1 VRTYPAIEITS
12 AVDFDLLMAD
22 LGDFGATAVEEAAA
36 GVRVFFSTHPERD
49 AALTILRARADL
61 ACEPLEVPD
70 EDWAARSQAALKPIT
85 VAGITVAPPWT
96 VTDEL
101 RAQSPHLIVIQPSM
115 GFGTGHHAS
124 TRLCLGWLQ
133 RTAVTGA
140 SVLDVG
146 TGSGVLAIAA
156 VQLGA
161 SDVAGID
168 VDPDALTAAR
178 ENAELNQIEDRIA
191 WQQVDLSA
199 AAGPLGRR
207 FNVICANLTGGL
219 LFRDA
224 SAFGNLALP
233 GAHLIASGFQPHEA
247 AHVVAALKAA
257 GWSLE
262 GHAEE
267 EDWVGV
273 RFAFHGPAI

>member
-1 VRTYPAIEITS
+1 VRTYPAIEIT
-12 AVDFDLLMAD
+12 ATGDIDLLIAD
-22 LGDFGATAVEEAAA
+22 LADFGASAVEDVSD

-49 AALTILRARADL
+49 AALAILRARADL

-70 EDWAARSQAALKPIT
+70 EDWAARSQAALKAIT
-85 VAGITVAPPWT
+85 VGDITVAPPWT

-101 RAQSPHLIVIQPSM
+101 RARTAHIIVIQPSM

-124 TRLCLGWLQ
+124 TRLCLSWLQ
-133 RTAVTGA
+133 RTTVTGA

-161 SDVAGID
+161 ADVAGID

-178 ENAELNQIEDRIA
+178 ENAELNHTEDRIS

-199 AAGPLGRR
+199 AATTLGHR
-207 FNVICANLTGGL
+207 FSVICANLTGGL

-224 SAFGNLALP
+224 HEFGNLALP

-257 GWSLE
+257 GWSVE
-262 GHAEE
+262 GHLEE

-273 RFAFHGPAI
+273 RFGFHG